1 MVSGRLKEIAC
12 PRRRTGRG
20 SGGQAQVGEDLGNY
34 PGIVDGGDE
43 RHGAATVRTVGH
55 RKPLISEFTGIVQS
69 IGTSRHSLQFAR
81 QGFDVLIAQSSR
93 QINNLPS

>member
-1 MVSGRLKEIAC
+1 MGINMVNVA
-12 PRRRTGRG
+12 
-20 SGGQAQVGEDLGNY
+20 D
-34 PGIVDGGDE
+34 D
-43 RHGAATVRTVGH
+43 RHGATTVRTVCH

-69 IGTSRHSLQFAR
+69 NCTSRHSLQFAR

>member
-1 MVSGRLKEIAC
+1 MGINMVNVA
-12 PRRRTGRG
+12 
-20 SGGQAQVGEDLGNY
+20 D
-34 PGIVDGGDE
+34 D
-43 RHGAATVRTVGH
+43 RHGATTVRTVCQ

-69 IGTSRHSLQFAR
+69 NCPPRQSLQFSR